1 MSYPS
6 LLFTEKASG
15 KSIDKNVF
23 EDVKLSLLFSGE
35 AINAMRV
42 LCPPNDIPVRQELF
56 KLLLKSGNTVLGRFK
71 ELSQVADNI
80 RRLDE
85 ALANSRCDNERNYL
99 YLNLLGFL
107 VQFYRLA
114 ADVEE
119 GGGALLNRFKGW
131 FINETSGD
139 TFKSIEARVNE
150 LEDYNTAV
158 RVITQRMV
166 GDNLWLRL
174 EDPDTYV
181 NRLKAAARDLGL
193 KDIKT
198 ERDTAIQIGP
208 RYINALAQLHPEKF
222 LAFKNFYED
231 FSGFYDRSILSYRY
245 ELNFY
250 IETAALFDR
259 IIKLGLPLCWPAL
272 TAERK
277 ISISGACDV
286 SLLAKNVTDIVPND
300 IEFTQEEP
308 FFFLTGANGGG
319 KTTYL
324 RNVAISVI
332 FFLSGCPVAAR
343 EAEIWPVQNVF
354 THFPKD
360 ERFEG
365 DGRFADE
372 RRRVDEIMKAQ
383 GGNSLVLL
391 NETYSTTNEETA
403 LQYTS
408 ELASQLYK
416 SGCFGLYITHQHS
429 LAGTEIPFLSV
440 IVDEGDLNRRTYRI
454 ARLRSASG
462 SYASDILKRY
472 KLTGED
478 LRKRFSGRV
487 NAI

>member
-15 KSIDKNVF
+15 KNIDRDVF

-42 LCPPNDIPVRQELF
+42 LCPANDIPVRQELF
-56 KLLLKSGNTVLGRFK
+56 KLLLKTGNTVIGYFK
-71 ELSQVADNI
+71 ELSELADDI

-85 ALANSRCDNERNYL
+85 ALENAQCDNERNYL
-99 YLNLLGFL
+99 YLNLLGF
-107 VQFYRLA
+107 VVRFYNLA
-114 ADVEE
+114 TGVGE
-119 GGGALLNRFKGW
+119 GGGALLSRFRSW
-131 FINETSGD
+131 FIGEVGGD
-139 TFKSIEARVNE
+139 TFKRLEARVNE
-150 LEDYNTAV
+150 LEDYSRAV
-158 RVITQRMV
+158 RIMTQRMV

-174 EDPDTYV
+174 EDPETYV
-181 NRLKAAARDLGL
+181 GRLKAAARDLGL
-193 KDIKT
+193 ADIKT
-198 ERDTAIQIGP
+198 ERDTSIQLGP
-208 RYINALAQLHPEKF
+208 RYINALARLHPEKF
-222 LAFKNFYED
+222 TAFKGFYDE

-250 IETAALFDR
+250 IEITALFNR
-259 IIKLGLPLCWPAL
+259 IIKLGLPLCWPKVAE
-272 TAERK
+272 ERK
-277 ISISGACDV
+277 IRLSGAYDV
-286 SLLAKNVTDIVPND
+286 SLLAKNVSNIVPND
-300 IEFTQEEP
+300 IEFTRDEP

-324 RNVAISVI
+324 RNVAISVL
-332 FFLSGCPVAAR
+332 FFLSGCPVCAG

-360 ERFEG
+360 ERFDG

-372 RRRVDEIMKAQ
+372 RRRTDEIMKAQ

-403 LQYTS
+403 LQHTS
-408 ELASQLYK
+408 ILASQLFK
-416 SGCFGLYITHQHS
+416 SGSFGLYITHQHG

-478 LRKRFSGRV
+478 LRRRFIKAGKS
-487 NAI
+487 